1 MISTPQ
7 IFRNRNVFV
16 LHNRFKRRGK
26 VIHRRLRRSTGLPR
40 RRMNN
45 FENGIRRERHRS
57 AKHAKRHEKENSE
70 LRKSTRMFEHEG
82 AEATDQGRMGECRA
96 MNISPQK
103 SALNLCCAIKFSDS
117 GDYGP
122 TAFLGSRE
130 LDADGV
136 QAHFVLMVSRA

>member
-1 MISTPQ
+1 MDQ
-7 IFRNRNVFV
+7 ARAGVKNGV
-16 LHNRFKRRGK
+16 GK
-26 VIHRRLRRSTGLPR
+26 
-40 RRMNN
+40 
-45 FENGIRRERHRS
+45 RRERHRS

-70 LRKSTRMFEHEG
+70 LRKSFSGWRRQIKVARESRKSTRMFEHEG
-82 AEATDQGRMGECRA
+82 AEATDQGRMGECRV
-96 MNISPQK
+96 MNIPPQK